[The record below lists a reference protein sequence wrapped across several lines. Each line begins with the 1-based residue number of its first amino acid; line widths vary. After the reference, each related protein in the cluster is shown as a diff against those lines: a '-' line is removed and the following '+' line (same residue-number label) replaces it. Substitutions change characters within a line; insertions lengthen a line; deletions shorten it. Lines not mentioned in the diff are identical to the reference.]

1 MHEQFSSHSLFRA
14 RAHAAHG
21 EHREALQK
29 LVLAKAGT
37 RQKRALQD
45 LEAALL
51 AHLRAEEELLLP
63 DFGLEHAS
71 EAAHIRAQ
79 HEQLRQLVA
88 RSARGDVD
96 DATEEDTLRQLA
108 DLLRAC
114 TTFEE
119 RVLYP
124 WAEQQLRASKK
135 GEFVQRARQRG

>member
-1 MHEQFSSHSLFRA
+1 MQEQFSSHSLFRA

-21 EHREALQK
+21 EQREAVQK
-29 LVLAKAGT
+29 LVLT
-37 RQKRALQD
+37 RGANQKQALQA

-63 DFGLEHAS
+63 DFGVEYAA

-79 HEQLRQLVA
+79 HEQMRQLIA
-88 RSARGDVD
+88 RSAT
-96 DATEEDTLRQLA
+96 AEDGEAADESTLRKLA
-108 DLLRAC
+108 DLVRSC

-135 GEFVQRARQRG
+135 GEFVQRARQR